1 MDDQVYSTLEPSNT
15 DRSELADVRD
25 THLDGV
31 ISGKLFTSLTLVTE
45 LKTEA
50 DMLYADEH
58 YLRAVKTTSK
68 SKNFK
73 VSSPCQL

>member
-1 MDDQVYSTLEPSNT
+1 MDDQVYSTLEPSGT
-15 DRSELADVRD
+15 DRSELKDVRD

-31 ISGKLFTSLTLVTE
+31 VSGKPNISNPLE

-58 YLRAVKTTSK
+58 FLRAVKTTAK

-73 VSSPCQL
+73 VSFLQL